1 MLATLGILSV
11 AILAFVFYIGRNAGG
26 SAGTAPTPT
35 PTVPVTA
42 ATCGALNFGAVLTPT
57 AGNAGK
63 KSFGAPPPMTIN
75 TAHHFL
81 ATITTAK
88 GTMTLCLDPALA
100 PATVNNFVF
109 LARNQFYDGLKFHR
123 VVAGFVIQGGDPLG
137 TGSGGPGYKFNDEPV
152 KGDYTPGAVAMAN
165 SGANTNGSQFFIVT
179 ADQTG
184 KLPKSYN
191 LFGYVQTGMDVVL
204 KIVQGDVMTSVTVQE
219 QVS

>member
-11 AILAFVFYIGRNAGG
+11 AILAFVFYVGRNAGG
-26 SAGTAPTPT
+26 SAGTTPTPT
-35 PTVPVTA
+35 PSAPVSA
-42 ATCGALNFGAVLTPT
+42 ATCGSRNFGAAMTATP
-57 AGNAGK
+57 GNAGK
-63 KSFGAPPPMTIN
+63 KTFSGPPPMSIN
-75 TAHHFL
+75 TAHRFL

-88 GTMTLCLDPALA
+88 GTMTLCLDPTLA

-152 KGDYTPGAVAMAN
+152 KGEYTAGAVAMAN